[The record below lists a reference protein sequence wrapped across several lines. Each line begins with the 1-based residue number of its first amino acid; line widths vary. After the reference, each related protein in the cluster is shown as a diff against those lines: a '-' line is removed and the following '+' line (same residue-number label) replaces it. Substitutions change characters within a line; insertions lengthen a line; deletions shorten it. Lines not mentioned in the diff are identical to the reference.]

1 MHFTDILVKNGFI
14 GQGKLAKVITQ
25 SEEDGIALEKALK
38 AEGVSGKIFLTQNRK
53 FPVWPL
59 KKFCRAKFLLRRL
72 RKYRKR
78 RRVIIVLFLWALK
91 TVFWRSALL
100 TRTTL
105 KRKGPCNLLFPE

>member
-1 MHFTDILVKNGFI
+1 MDL
-14 GQGKLAKVITQ
+14 LAKENWPRLLLNPKKTE
-25 SEEDGIALEKALK
+25 SRWKKALK
-38 AEGVSGKIFLTQNRK
+38 AEGVSGKNILNAK
-53 FPVWPL
+53 SEISGLAV
-59 KKFCRAKFLLRRL
+59 KNFCRAKFLLRRL